1 MFKWILISW
10 HIYIQSILKFENM
23 IFMEIILEMYNS
35 KTHSNWILYIRQWTL
50 ESYPNSFIITCFS
63 T

>member
-10 HIYIQSILKFENM
+10 HVYVQSILKFENM

-35 KTHSNWILYIRQWTL
+35 KIHSNWILYIRQWTL
-50 ESYPNSFIITCFS
+50 ESYPNSFVITCFS